1 MAKRR
6 KVANP
11 LALAVLAWL
20 VMEPMHPYELGRRL
34 QETGQDKQIKYNRS
48 SLYMVMEQLAKAGF
62 IAAQQTVRDTQ
73 RPERTVYAL
82 TDAGR
87 SELYDWMR
95 ELVAEPRHEYPH
107 FGVALS
113 LLSVLAPL
121 EAAELLTRRRSVLDA
136 EIDAT
141 RSAMAD
147 ATAGGLAWVF
157 QIEDDYRLT
166 LLAAESRFVA
176 GLITA
181 LRDPDNL
188 QQWQETMG
196 QKSFGGQEK

>member
-1 MAKRR
+1 
-6 KVANP
+6 
-11 LALAVLAWL
+11 
-20 VMEPMHPYELGRRL
+20 
-34 QETGQDKQIKYNRS
+34 
-48 SLYMVMEQLAKAGF
+48 MVVEQLARAGF

-82 TDAGR
+82 TDEGR
-87 SELYDWMR
+87 SELHDWMR

-141 RSAMAD
+141 RTAMAQ
-147 ATAGGLAWVF
+147 ASAGGLAWVF

-166 LLAAESRFVA
+166 LLAAESQFVA

-181 LRDPDNL
+181 LRDPDHVV
-188 QQWQETMG
+188 QWQKIMG
-196 QKSFGGQEK
+196 QKIGGQQK